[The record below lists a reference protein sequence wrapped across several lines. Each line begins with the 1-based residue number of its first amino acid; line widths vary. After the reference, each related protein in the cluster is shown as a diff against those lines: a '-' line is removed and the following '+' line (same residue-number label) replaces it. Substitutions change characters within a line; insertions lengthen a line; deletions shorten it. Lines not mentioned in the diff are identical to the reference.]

1 MPHFFSLLK
10 LKTNERTHLNFGFS
24 KVGQILQRFYRAVR
38 WQIIILIMKKC
49 ECTFF
54 FETDYRKKIYSIEWL
69 GWKWDADETIS
80 VQDNHLRWEKM
91 AQFKTSG
98 VLN

>member
-1 MPHFFSLLK
+1 
-10 LKTNERTHLNFGFS
+10 
-24 KVGQILQRFYRAVR
+24 
-38 WQIIILIMKKC
+38 MKKW

>member
-1 MPHFFSLLK
+1 MANNHI
-10 LKTNERTHLNFGFS
+10 EYEEMRMY
-24 KVGQILQRFYRAVR
+24 I
-38 WQIIILIMKKC
+38 
-49 ECTFF
+49 F